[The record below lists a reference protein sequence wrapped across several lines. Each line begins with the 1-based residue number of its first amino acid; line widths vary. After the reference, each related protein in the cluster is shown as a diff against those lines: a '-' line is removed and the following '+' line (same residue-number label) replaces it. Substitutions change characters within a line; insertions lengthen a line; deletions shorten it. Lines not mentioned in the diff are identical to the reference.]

1 MPPVAGANFTPFPM
15 ALTAVIGELMGEL
28 LLTADCLKLAQ

>member
-1 MPPVAGANFTPFPM
+1 MPPATFTPFPI

-28 LLTADCLKLAQ
+28 LLTADCSKSELE